1 MLSYTLLLNFVTDL
15 KACHLHNMAGTFNI
29 ASAASKPICII
40 CTLAHHHVQQQLEKA
55 FIRANSYNSVM

>member
-29 ASAASKPICII
+29 ASAALKANMYNLYTFPSSCAPAAGEGI
-40 CTLAHHHVQQQLEKA
+40 HMGQQPQ
-55 FIRANSYNSVM
+55 